1 MKITD
6 IEQKIK
12 ELKDMS
18 CGKNGI
24 TKELEL
30 VLYEMVYDIMA
41 GDSSSLRYEGE
52 DIPTLASGYID
63 NVLSDLFE
71 PTLYD
76 NDINEIRGALV
87 RDEN

>member
-12 ELKDMS
+12 ELKDMG

-30 VLYEMVYDIMA
+30 VLYETVYDIMA

-63 NVLSDLFE
+63 NVLLSL
-71 PTLYD
+71 
-76 NDINEIRGALV
+76 IHI
-87 RDEN
+87 

>member
-12 ELKDMS
+12 ELKDMG

-41 GDSSSLRYEGE
+41 GDSSSLRYEGGRH
-52 DIPTLASGYID
+52 TYISKW
-63 NVLSDLFE
+63 VYRQR
-71 PTLYD
+71 P
-76 NDINEIRGALV
+76 IRFI
-87 RDEN
+87 

>member
-12 ELKDMS
+12 ELKDMG

-30 VLYEMVYDIMA
+30 VLYETLYDIMA